1 VLLPVQVPWGSSDD
15 QQETIVLELLSEE
28 VVGSPRPNHK
38 ERVIFIMSYFHFLLF
53 FILITRCGHSYIF
66 RFTCYKLRVKKLKK
80 ELERPSEHGKRIMSR
95 LVCFLRKE
103 RGGQEGGGS
112 RGSGLSLE

>member
-1 VLLPVQVPWGSSDD
+1 MW
-15 QQETIVLELLSEE
+15 
-28 VVGSPRPNHK
+28 
-38 ERVIFIMSYFHFLLF
+38 IFI
-53 FILITRCGHSYIF
+53 YIQIHM
-66 RFTCYKLRVKKLKK
+66 LQARVKELKK

>member
-1 VLLPVQVPWGSSDD
+1 MLQA
-15 QQETIVLELLSEE
+15 
-28 VVGSPRPNHK
+28 
-38 ERVIFIMSYFHFLLF
+38 
-53 FILITRCGHSYIF
+53 
-66 RFTCYKLRVKKLKK
+66 RVKKLKK

-103 RGGQEGGGS
+103 RGGQEGGSS